1 MISFPEH
8 TLKADVPAQ
17 STPVTLRKKD
27 ACPAPP
33 GTGSGKGRSVR
44 KVMASEKKLI
54 NKISRLQDE
63 LDKKNRILSSI
74 YKINHK
80 LNRSGNP
87 DQLLKT
93 ILEESRKIFGFT
105 RAIILFL
112 NKAENKLE
120 TKYCIGFTP
129 EEEAFSMSHPLDMD
143 KHICLETLTVK
154 TNKTIYIRD
163 IHAYARGADIESK
176 MADRWKRVSNIS
188 APLRINR
195 EVIGSIGG
203 DRTHEEMIL
212 SRSDIRLFTYFANLI
227 DIILENARLHEQ
239 NKKKMGQ
246 FISLQDLSQKTS
258 STLDYEDLLEIVAD
272 NAGKLVHGSSCALM
286 IPDGEGKHFRIAA
299 SRGYE
304 RINADLI
311 KIPAGQSICGFV
323 AATGHPM
330 LVEDTNLEAGYVAIL
345 PGVRSQLYTP
355 LVSNKRVLGVIR
367 VDSDGKQVF
376 SSDDQEILTI
386 FASHTSAL
394 VENALLYEQILEQRN
409 LAQNILESA
418 PNGILTI
425 DKNKMLRMINR
436 KAEEI
441 LKVKRRHILDHNIS
455 DFLPGKIMEM
465 LDDTMD
471 HDKDYPYEEITRTAG
486 DGSVQIYGVTSAVL
500 HGPQGNMTGA
510 IITLQDLTEIKKT
523 EAMLWRTEKLSSLGQ
538 MSASIAHEIRNP
550 LASINFNAQLLSKKI
565 TGDPYTRQILD
576 DTLEGINRIKTVMQ
590 RTLDYTKELNT
601 SLRHGQIDS
610 VLSDAV
616 ALVLQKLKDRRITL
630 DVKFAGD
637 VPPLLLDTHQLQ
649 QVFVNLLLNAAEA
662 MPDGGT
668 IAIRGKKE
676 EGAEPGKAGRSF
688 LVAIQDSG
696 VGIAEDNIK
705 RIFDPFFTTKE
716 EGTGLGLSIVHK
728 ILEQHRATIDV
739 KSLEKHGTIFYLHF
753 PLAGTGE

>member
-1 MISFPEH
+1 MISLPEH
-8 TLKADVPAQ
+8 TVGAAEPKQDAPDPFCANDV
-17 STPVTLRKKD
+17 
-27 ACPAPP
+27 CPAPP

-44 KVMASEKKLI
+44 KLMASEKKLT

-120 TKYCIGFTP
+120 TKHCIGFTP

-143 KHICLETLTVK
+143 KHVCLETLTVK

-163 IHAYARGADIESK
+163 IHAYARGTDIESK

-195 EVIGSIGG
+195 EAVGSIGG

-227 DIILENARLHEQ
+227 NIILENARLHEQ

-246 FISLQDLSQKTS
+246 FISLQELSQKTS
-258 STLDYEDLLEIVAD
+258 STLDYGDLLDIVAD
-272 NAGKLVHGSSCALM
+272 NARKLVHGSSCALM
-286 IPDGEGKHFRIAA
+286 TPDGEGKYFRIAA
-299 SRGYE
+299 CRGYE
-304 RINADLI
+304 KINVDLI
-311 KIPAGQSICGFV
+311 KIPGNQSICGFV

-330 LVEDTNLEAGYVAIL
+330 WVEDTSLEAGYVAIL

-376 SSDDQEILTI
+376 SSDDQEILAI

-425 DKNKMLRMINR
+425 DKNKILRMINR

-441 LKVKRRHILDHNIS
+441 LKVKRRHALDHTVS
-455 DFLPGKIMEM
+455 FFLPGRILEM
-465 LDDTMD
+465 LDDAMD
-471 HDKDYPYEEITRTAG
+471 HDKDYRYEEITATAR
-486 DGSVQIYGVTSAVL
+486 DGSVKIYGATSAVL
-500 HGPQGNMTGA
+500 HGPQGNITGA
-510 IITLQDLTEIKKT
+510 IITLQDLTEIRKT
-523 EAMLWRTEKLSSLGQ
+523 ESMLWRTEKLSSLGQ

-565 TGDPYTRQILD
+565 SGDPYTRQILD

-601 SLRHGQIDS
+601 SLRYGQIDY
-610 VLSDAV
+610 VLGDAV
-616 ALVLQKLKDRRITL
+616 ALVRQKLKDRRVAL
-630 DVKFAGD
+630 DVKFSGD
-637 VPPLLLDTHQLQ
+637 VPPLLFDAHQLQ

-662 MPDGGT
+662 MPGGGT
-668 IAIRGKKE
+668 IVIRGKKE
-676 EGAEPGKAGRSF
+676 EGAESGNAARGF
-688 LVAIQDSG
+688 LITIQDSG
-696 VGIAEDNIK
+696 IGIAPDKIK

-739 KSLEKHGTIFYLHF
+739 KSLEKRGTIFYLHF
-753 PLAGTGE
+753 PLAGTGA